1 MLVPY
6 EALSQLPADTLDNL
20 IKEFLI
26 GQLED
31 GSFSATETSSMQ
43 TAIAHC
49 RVALARNELVVEF
62 SEEDESIAIRR
73 KEDIVS
79 VDEFQD

>member
-6 EALSQLPADTLDNL
+6 ESLNQLPPETFENI

-31 GSFSATETSSMQ
+31 GSFSGTDADSMKS
-43 TAIAHC
+43 AISTC
-49 RVALARNELVVEF
+49 RAALARGELVVEF
-62 SEEDESIAIRR
+62 SEEEESIAIRR
-73 KEDIVS
+73 KEDIVTM
-79 VDEFQD
+79 DPAQD

>member
-6 EALSQLPADTLDNL
+6 EALNQLPAETLENL

-26 GQLED
+26 GQVED
-31 GSFSATETSSMQ
+31 GSFANTDEDSLQS
-43 TAIAHC
+43 AIALC
-49 RVALARNELVVEF
+49 RDALSRGELVVEF
-62 SEEDESIAIRR
+62 SEEEESIAVRR

-79 VDEFQD
+79 VDSAQD

>member
-6 EALSQLPADTLDNL
+6 EALTQLPAETFDNI

-31 GSFSATETSSMQ
+31 GSFSSTDNNSLKS
-43 TAIAHC
+43 AISTC
-49 RVALARNELVVEF
+49 RAALARGELVVEF

-73 KEDIVS
+73 KEDIVTM
-79 VDEFQD
+79 DPAQD

>member
-6 EALSQLPADTLDNL
+6 EALNQLPIETLENL

-26 GQLED
+26 GQVED
-31 GSFSATETSSMQ
+31 GSFASTDEDSLQS
-43 TAIAHC
+43 AIAQC
-49 RVALARNELVVEF
+49 RDALCRGELVVEF
-62 SEEDESIAIRR
+62 SEEEESIAIRR

-79 VDEFQD
+79 VDLAQD

>member
-6 EALSQLPADTLDNL
+6 ESLQQLPAETFENI

-31 GSFSATETSSMQ
+31 GSFSSADNNSMQ
-43 TAIAHC
+43 SAISTC
-49 RVALARNELVVEF
+49 RAALSRGELVVEF

-73 KEDIVS
+73 KEDIVTM
-79 VDEFQD
+79 DPAQD

>member
-6 EALSQLPADTLDNL
+6 ETLSQLPAETLENV

-31 GSFSATETSSMQ
+31 GSFSSTDADSMTS
-43 TAIAHC
+43 AISTC
-49 RVALARNELVVEF
+49 RAALARGELVVEF
-62 SEEDESIAIRR
+62 SEEEESIAIRR
-73 KEDIVS
+73 KEDIVTM
-79 VDEFQD
+79 DLAQD

>member
-6 EALSQLPADTLDNL
+6 ETLNQLPAETLENV

-31 GSFSATETSSMQ
+31 GSFSSTDADSMKS
-43 TAIAHC
+43 AISTC
-49 RVALARNELVVEF
+49 RAALARGELVVEF
-62 SEEDESIAIRR
+62 SEEERSCIG
-73 KEDIVS
+73 
-79 VDEFQD
+79 

>member
-6 EALSQLPADTLDNL
+6 ESLKQLPAETLENL

-31 GSFSATETSSMQ
+31 GSFSSTGEDSMQ
-43 TAIAHC
+43 TAIAVCHK
-49 RVALARNELVVEF
+49 ALSHGELVVEF
-62 SEEDESIAIRR
+62 SEEQESIAIRR
-73 KEDIVS
+73 KEDIVL
-79 VDEFQD
+79 VDSAQD